1 MAPTPR
7 PLMLSLSKHF
17 ALAGVVLLSACG
29 PSEPETVGE
38 TIACALDGATEF
50 AEVCRLERDGPR
62 FSVHRPDGGFRRF
75 EPVEG
80 QGIRSIDGVDAAVLI
95 PRDNG
100 ITEVSV
106 DGDRYL
112 VQVIRPEGSAAPEAG
127 QE

>member
-1 MAPTPR
+1 
-7 PLMLSLSKHF
+7 MLSLSKHI
-17 ALAGVVLLSACG
+17 ALAAVLMLSACG
-29 PSEPETVGE
+29 QSEPKPAGE
-38 TIACALDGATEF
+38 SIACALDGATAF

-75 EPVEG
+75 EPVAG

-95 PRDNG
+95 PRENG

-112 VQVIRPEGSAAPEAG
+112 VQVVKPGGSPDAVARE
-127 QE
+127 